1 MNPADLSAAL
11 LTVVTGIVT
20 RRGGTAE
27 LTVDDVALERPRN
40 RDHGDWASNIAM
52 KLAKSLGANPRE
64 LAQEIADAAA
74 ELAGVASVDV
84 AGPGFIN
91 ITLDAAAAG
100 ALAKTIVE
108 QADAYG
114 LGDLYRDV
122 TINLEFVSANPTGPI
137 HIGGVRW
144 AAVGDSL
151 ARIFQSQGGIV
162 TREYYFN
169 DHGAQIDRF
178 ARSLLASW
186 LGEPAPEDGYGGDYI
201 ADIAARV
208 LTLYPGDLFH
218 IPRDEQ
224 QEVFRAVGVEL
235 MFGDIKASLHEFG
248 VKFDVY
254 FHENELHE
262 SGAVNHAI
270 DRLREL
276 GAIYEADGA
285 TWFRSTDYGD
295 DKDRVVIKSDGEFG
309 YMSGDL
315 AYYLNKRERG
325 FERNLIMLGADHHGY
340 VKRLMAMTAAF
351 GDTPYVNLEILIG
364 QLVNLVRHGE
374 PVRMSKRAGTVVTLE
389 DLVEA
394 VGVDAGRYAL
404 VRSSID
410 SQVDIDLDLWG
421 KKTNDNPVFYVQY
434 AHARTHSVAR
444 NASGAGVDRS
454 AFEASLLDHET
465 ESILLGILAEYPRLL
480 RQAAEL
486 REPHRVARYVEELA
500 GAYHR
505 WYDSCRVTPVGDEP
519 VGDVH
524 RTRLWLNDAVGQ
536 VLRNGLGLLGVSA
549 PVILFCLLSQTTG
562 WSSLA
567 RPRPRPPPRCSP
579 RHLSRPRQHH
589 PANAAA
595 GSAGSSPS
603 WCSSSC
609 SSWASSWPTP
619 TRRTTPRA
627 TCATRSSRC

>member
-1 MNPADLSAAL
+1 MA
-11 LTVVTGIVT
+11 LTV
-20 RRGGTAE
+20 A
-27 LTVDDVALERPRN
+27 DVQLERPRN

-52 KLAKSLGANPRE
+52 KLAKPLGVNPRE
-64 LAQEIADAAA
+64 LAEEIATATAA
-74 ELAGVASVDV
+74 LDGVSKVDV

-91 ITLDAAAAG
+91 ISLDAAAAG
-100 ALAKTIVE
+100 ALARTIVE
-108 QADAYG
+108 QGDGYG
-114 LGDLYRDV
+114 RGDLYEGIR
-122 TINLEFVSANPTGPI
+122 INLEFVSANPTGPI

-151 ARIFQSQGGIV
+151 ARIFQAQGGLV

-186 LGEPAPEDGYGGDYI
+186 AGKPAPEDGYGGEYI
-201 ADIAARV
+201 SDIAARV
-208 LTLYPGDLFH
+208 ITLYPGDLFH

-224 QEVFRAVGVEL
+224 QEVFRSIGVEL

-248 VKFDVY
+248 VQFDVY

-262 SGAVNHAI
+262 SGAVERAI
-270 DRLREL
+270 GRLREL

-295 DKDRVVIKSDGEFG
+295 DKDRVVIKSDGEAG
-309 YMSGDL
+309 YISGDL

-340 VKRLMAMTAAF
+340 VKRLMAMTKAF
-351 GDTPYVNLEILIG
+351 GDEPYVNLEILIG
-364 QLVNLVRHGE
+364 QLVNLVRDGE
-374 PVRMSKRAGTVVTLE
+374 PLRMSKRAGTVVTLE

-394 VGVDAGRYAL
+394 VGADAGRYAL

-421 KKTNDNPVFYVQY
+421 RKTNDNPVFYVQY

-444 NASGAGVDRS
+444 NAAASGVDRS
-454 AFEASLLDHET
+454 AFDASLLSHET
-465 ESILLGILAEYPRLL
+465 ESILLGILAEFPRVI

-486 REPHRVARYVEELA
+486 REPHRVARYSEELA

-505 WYDSCRVTPVGDEP
+505 WYDNCRVTPLGDE
-519 VGDVH
+519 VVSDLH

-536 VLRNGLGLLGVSA
+536 VLRNSLGLLGVSA
-549 PVILFCLLSQTTG
+549 PE
-562 WSSLA
+562 
-567 RPRPRPPPRCSP
+567 RM
-579 RHLSRPRQHH
+579 
-589 PANAAA
+589 
-595 GSAGSSPS
+595 
-603 WCSSSC
+603 
-609 SSWASSWPTP
+609 
-619 TRRTTPRA
+619 
-627 TCATRSSRC
+627 